1 MSERV
6 EPENFSWPVR
16 VYWEDTDGGGVVYH
30 AAYLCFCERA
40 RTEWLRARGIEQ
52 ERLRALSDIVFVVCD
67 VNLKFRKPARL
78 DDLLD
83 ISVEVLERRSA
94 SMTFQQRLVRRSD
107 GALLVEARLRVAC
120 LQASSFRPRP
130 IPDDLLQ
137 EIPKA

>member
-137 EIPKA
+137 ETPKA